1 MILEV
6 SSALLH
12 WLKIPQNV
20 EVKLCEYTP
29 KIKSERSLI
38 KVGGERSL
46 IKVGGR
52 CYNSFI
58 QAGKLRHGLPL
69 VGEGSSGV

>member
-6 SSALLH
+6 SSAPLN

-29 KIKSERSLI
+29 KLKSERSLI
-38 KVGGERSL
+38 E
-46 IKVGGR
+46 VGGR
-52 CYNSFI
+52 RYNSFI
-58 QAGKLRHGLPL
+58 QAGKLRHDLPL
-69 VGEGSSGV
+69 VGEGSSRV